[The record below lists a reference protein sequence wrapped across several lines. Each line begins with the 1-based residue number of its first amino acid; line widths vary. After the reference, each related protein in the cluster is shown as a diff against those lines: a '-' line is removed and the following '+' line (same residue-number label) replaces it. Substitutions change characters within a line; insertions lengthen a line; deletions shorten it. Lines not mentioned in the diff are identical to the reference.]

1 MKNLINGKLGIFE
14 GKSVL
19 ITGHTGFKGA
29 WLTAWMKLL
38 GANVTGIGLDPNTKS
53 SHFLAAHMNI
63 GINDLRIDVRDLS
76 EITSAIT
83 SFKPDFVFH
92 LAAQSLVKDSYLNPV
107 DTWSTNVIG
116 TVNILESLRKLDKK
130 CVAIMVTS
138 DKCYENFEWV
148 WGYRENDRLGGKDPY
163 SASKSAAEF
172 AIKSYVDSFFNSSEN
187 QIRIASVRAGNVIG
201 GGDWALNRIVPDF
214 INSWTSGA
222 KFEIRNPRSTRPWQ
236 HVLEPLSGYIV
247 LAMELMVN
255 PSLHGES
262 FNFGPKDQ
270 KSYSVLDLVNSLSKN
285 LDFLELQEQIKSTN
299 LEKEAGL
306 LKLNC
311 DKAFNMLNWRAVM
324 DFEQTTKMT
333 ATWYR
338 SYYQDTYATKELTNN
353 QILEYINFAKTNDH
367 SWAK

>member
-1 MKNLINGKLGIFE
+1 
-14 GKSVL
+14 
-19 ITGHTGFKGA
+19 
-29 WLTAWMKLL
+29 
-38 GANVTGIGLDPNTKS
+38 
-53 SHFLAAHMNI
+53 
-63 GINDLRIDVRDLS
+63 
-76 EITSAIT
+76 
-83 SFKPDFVFH
+83 
-92 LAAQSLVKDSYLNPV
+92 
-107 DTWSTNVIG
+107 
-116 TVNILESLRKLDKK
+116 
-130 CVAIMVTS
+130 
-138 DKCYENFEWV
+138 
-148 WGYRENDRLGGKDPY
+148 
-163 SASKSAAEF
+163 
-172 AIKSYVDSFFNSSEN
+172 
-187 QIRIASVRAGNVIG
+187 
-201 GGDWALNRIVPDF
+201 
-214 INSWTSGA
+214 
-222 KFEIRNPRSTRPWQ
+222 
-236 HVLEPLSGYIV
+236 
-247 LAMELMVN
+247 MELMVN

-338 SYYQDTYATKELTNN
+338 SYYQDTYATRELTNN